1 MDGLNGPELPDS
13 DSAHDI
19 TDLLPTSRKHVPTTS
34 LPSRASGLPSGLESL
49 KRSGI
54 FHVRMNHSG
63 SYVEVTVEHANLTK
77 SFGKAVV
84 QPFLAATVP
93 QHRLSS
99 VRAIEIHGVPVQL
112 SSPTLTFVRLP
123 SVSHIPVPVE
133 LTIDDARS
141 PASPRTSVAHRRSS
155 WPPMLQG
162 VQRLLRSSHGEA
174 ATVTVLGEPIMP
186 EGAQT
191 ALLASSGGGSG
202 SGSGDLDVVPAIAA
216 DPVADHTMP
225 MGHDMSHGMG
235 HGMGHTLES
244 AEQPP
249 AYERAPNSKQ
259 PLTYV

>member
-1 MDGLNGPELPDS
+1 MAPRMRTHLSGQAVPES
-13 DSAHDI
+13 DCAHDI
-19 TDLLPTSRKHVPTTS
+19 TDLLPTRPPDAPTTS
-34 LPSRASGLPSGLESL
+34 SPSRASGLESL

-63 SYVEVTVEHANLTK
+63 PYVEVAVEDANLTK

-99 VRAIEIHGVPVQL
+99 VRAIEIHGLPVQL

-141 PASPRTSVAHRRSS
+141 PASPRTSVAPRRLS
-155 WPPMLQG
+155 WPSMLQG
-162 VQRLLRSSHGEA
+162 VQRLLRSSHE
-174 ATVTVLGEPIMP
+174 LGTPIMP

-191 ALLASSGGGSG
+191 ALLASSGGGGG

-225 MGHDMSHGMG
+225 MGHDMGQAMG
-235 HGMGHTLES
+235 HALKS

-249 AYERAPNSKQ
+249 TYERASNSKQ